1 MVTTPSRLRAAPA
14 DPSAPIAG
22 VAARRSYPLVGAG
35 LLAALVGALL
45 FATIA
50 GGSDH
55 RRSVLV
61 VARPVAAGNAISPAD
76 VTAVK
81 MRPVKGMG
89 FMDANAQGDV
99 VGRSAA
105 VTLVPGSLVVPAQL
119 GSPAGLL
126 EGQAAVGLVLDPG
139 RYPPGLR
146 AGDHVAIV
154 SAATGPV
161 PADGDSL
168 RLGIGV
174 VEDLTPAAGSAGVS
188 IRVRVDGTASDR
200 VAAEGAARRV
210 ALVLLP
216 NGAAK

>member
-14 DPSAPIAG
+14 DPPAPISTG
-22 VAARRSYPLVGAG
+22 VSRRSYPLVGAG

-61 VARPVAAGNAISPAD
+61 VARPVAAGDPVSAAD

-81 MRPVKGMG
+81 IRPAKGMG
-89 FMDANAQGDV
+89 FMEASARDDV
-99 VGRSAA
+99 VGRPAA
-105 VTLVPGSLVVPAQL
+105 VALVPGSLLVPAQL
-119 GSPAGLL
+119 GSPAGLPY
-126 EGQAAVGLVLDPG
+126 GQAAVGLVLDPG

-146 AGDHVAIV
+146 AGDHVALV
-154 SAATGPV
+154 SASTGPV
-161 PADGDSL
+161 PADGGSL
-168 RLGIGV
+168 RLGMGV
-174 VEDLTPAAGSAGVS
+174 VEDLAPAAGTAGVS
-188 IRVRVDGTASDR
+188 TRVRVDSAASDR